1 MEKAP
6 LSLVKR
12 FSNKFSALS
21 MADQTSFDQEAAK
34 EQLSADGAK
43 MTSKAASRILGAL
56 IHLAELKK
64 QNANADQAVEILMT
78 PPIMRTEEQTA
89 RLIALL
95 SESKTF

>member
-1 MEKAP
+1 M
-6 LSLVKR
+6 VKR
-12 FSNKFSALS
+12 FSNKFSVLS
-21 MADQTSFDQEAAK
+21 TADQTSFDQEASK
-34 EQLSADGAK
+34 EKASADGAK
-43 MTSKAASRILGAL
+43 MSSKAASRILGAL

-64 QNANADQAVEILMT
+64 QNVNADQAVEILMT

>member
-1 MEKAP
+1 MEDGP

-12 FSNKFSALS
+12 FSNSFGVLS
-21 MADQTSFDQEAAK
+21 IADQTSFDQEAAK
-34 EQLSADGAK
+34 EQASADGAK
-43 MTSKAASRILGAL
+43 MTTKAASRILGAL